1 MLFPGSPRIG
11 MSIDSKNKRADW
23 VLHVLPRRRLSLAR
37 KPDPGLGVTAQ
48 FGLNIGLDETIDIF
62 FRFGSQYVDVGNP
75 NGLWLIK
82 DKSPLTVPN
91 WCTFRSYAQV
101 PVVAPTAD
109 AVVQSPHQAQEGA
122 LVINRGDV
130 NRSDVLRMAFKYMK
144 NAKAGDVIQEH
155 FVDFYTFFGI
165 LGGP

>member
-1 MLFPGSPRIG
+1 MILGDAKYGKIVTE
-11 MSIDSKNKRADW
+11 IDRCLPVAALGAFID
-23 VLHVLPRRRLSLAR
+23 VQFDLTMGLH
-37 KPDPGLGVTAQ
+37 K
-48 FGLNIGLDETIDIF
+48 IIDIL

-91 WCTFRSYAQV
+91 WCTFRSHAQV
-101 PVVAPTAD
+101 PVVAPTDD

-144 NAKAGDVIQEH
+144 NAKAVDVIQEH
-155 FVDFYTFFGI
+155 RVDLYTFFGI